1 MDSARISGKFPCKA
15 CQELCLFCGQDRVKG
30 KPRAK
35 RQGQLWEV
43 TELPGDLLSHRRPS
57 VCVGGERGSERKGR
71 GEGERGREGEKE
83 RERGGGW
90 ERGRGGERGGGTDSV
105 EEKYVDRELI
115 FQTLR
120 LGLSIVVLS
129 QKVNA
134 GTCSIL
140 GSH

>member
-1 MDSARISGKFPCKA
+1 M
-15 CQELCLFCGQDRVKG
+15 
-30 KPRAK
+30 
-35 RQGQLWEV
+35 
-43 TELPGDLLSHRRPS
+43 
-57 VCVGGERGSERKGR
+57 CVGGERGSERKGR

>member
-1 MDSARISGKFPCKA
+1 MWAGRGRAR
-15 CQELCLFCGQDRVKG
+15 
-30 KPRAK
+30 
-35 RQGQLWEV
+35 
-43 TELPGDLLSHRRPS
+43 
-57 VCVGGERGSERKGR
+57 ERGR
-71 GEGERGREGEKE
+71 GKRERGREGEKE

-90 ERGRGGERGGGTDSV
+90 KRGRGGEKGGGTDSV

-120 LGLSIVVLS
+120 LGLSIGVLS
-129 QKVNA
+129 QKVSA

>member
-1 MDSARISGKFPCKA
+1 MWAGRGRAR
-15 CQELCLFCGQDRVKG
+15 
-30 KPRAK
+30 
-35 RQGQLWEV
+35 
-43 TELPGDLLSHRRPS
+43 
-57 VCVGGERGSERKGR
+57 ERGR
-71 GEGERGREGEKE
+71 GERERGREGEKE
-83 RERGGGW
+83 RERG
-90 ERGRGGERGGGTDSV
+90 EEKGGGTDSV

-120 LGLSIVVLS
+120 LGLSVGVLS